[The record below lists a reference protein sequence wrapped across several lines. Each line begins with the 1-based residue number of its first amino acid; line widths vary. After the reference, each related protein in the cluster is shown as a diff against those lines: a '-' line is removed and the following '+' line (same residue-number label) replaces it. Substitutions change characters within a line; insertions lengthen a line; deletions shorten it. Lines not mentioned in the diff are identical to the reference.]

1 MVMVRPAISRTM
13 KACAVA
19 CSVALGIS
27 VLGACSGN
35 SKPTTTKDGKPI
47 VRISMRRN
55 TTAVKLSSMGW
66 TKKLEAACDCSIE
79 WTEITDNAWG
89 QQKSAKMAAGDFPDI
104 GMSMYD
110 RNDISKYSSQFE
122 DIAPHLKKMPNVQ
135 KFFTARPVAQ
145 KMVEDEGKIQILPSD
160 RGKGY
165 RVSATHMFINKAW
178 LDKLGLSMPTTWDE
192 LENVLKAFKTQDPNG
207 NGKADEVPMNI
218 RGLNF
223 GLWSAL
229 TLMNS
234 TGVTTAFMGSSAESQ
249 GYYVQDGKVKSY
261 LTSDALKD
269 TIKFLNKLQS
279 EGLIP
284 KDSLTRD
291 GSKYAAQTTSDGKTA
306 ITGFSFGW
314 SRQNEYG
321 TLADQY
327 ASVPVLKQTAGQS
340 DSQVKWDYSQDYT
353 ELANALTVSKK
364 APNKDAIWKIIN
376 AMYDPE
382 ISIQQ
387 YYGDLDKY
395 VTKSDNN
402 TYAISDKVYEKYV
415 DTREI
420 AAQDRF
426 AGWIPDDYTI
436 LNDTNADAVAAE
448 NEDVQPALNNVN
460 EKTDVVSIYAAP
472 SAKDLDTLS
481 TNNTSIFNYTDN
493 MLATWFQK
501 GGIDKQWDEY
511 VKQVN
516 NKSLGLDQNISIWQ
530 KAYDVAE
537 K

>member
-1 MVMVRPAISRTM
+1 M

-19 CSVALGIS
+19 CVAALS
-27 VLGACSGN
+27 MASLGACGSN

-47 VRISMRRN
+47 VRISIRRN
-55 TTAVKLSSMGW
+55 TTAVKLASTSW
-66 TKKLEAACDCSIE
+66 AKQLEAACDCAIE

-104 GMSMYD
+104 GMAMYD

-122 DIAPHLKKMPNVQ
+122 DFAPYMKKLPNVQ
-135 KFFTARPVAQ
+135 KFFEARPTAR
-145 KMVEDEGKIQILPSD
+145 KMVEDGGKIQILPSD

-165 RVSATHMFINKAW
+165 RVSATHMFINKTW
-178 LDKLGLSMPTTWDE
+178 LDKLGLAMPTTWDE
-192 LENVLKAFKTQDPNG
+192 LETVLKAFKTQDPNG

-218 RGLNF
+218 HGLSF
-223 GLWSAL
+223 GLWSSL

-249 GYYVQDGKVKSY
+249 GYYVEDGKVKNY

-269 TIKFLNKLQS
+269 TITFLHKLQS
-279 EGLIP
+279 QGLIP
-284 KDSLTRD
+284 KDALTRD
-291 GSKYAAQTTSDGKTA
+291 DSKYAAQTTSDGKTA

-314 SRQNEYG
+314 SRANDYG
-321 TLADQY
+321 PLADQY
-327 ASVPVLKQTAGQS
+327 VSVPVLKQKAEQADS
-340 DSQVKWDYSQDYT
+340 DVKWDYSQDYT
-353 ELANALTVSKK
+353 EFANALIVNKK
-364 APNKDAIWKIIN
+364 AANKDAIWKVVN

-382 ISIQQ
+382 ISVQQ
-387 YYGDLDKY
+387 YYGDLGKY
-395 VTKSDNN
+395 VTKGENN
-402 TYAISDKVYEKYV
+402 TYTISDKVYEKYV

-426 AGWIPDDYTI
+426 AGWIPDEFNI
-436 LNDTNADAVAAE
+436 VNDTNADAVSADNQAVE
-448 NEDVQPALNNVN
+448 PALNNVDPV
-460 EKTDVVSIYAAP
+460 KDVVPIYAAP

-501 GGIDKQWDEY
+501 GGIEKQWDEY
-511 VKQVN
+511 VKKVN
-516 NKSLGLDQNISIWQ
+516 DKSLGLEQNIDIWQ
-530 KAYDVAE
+530 KAYDKAV